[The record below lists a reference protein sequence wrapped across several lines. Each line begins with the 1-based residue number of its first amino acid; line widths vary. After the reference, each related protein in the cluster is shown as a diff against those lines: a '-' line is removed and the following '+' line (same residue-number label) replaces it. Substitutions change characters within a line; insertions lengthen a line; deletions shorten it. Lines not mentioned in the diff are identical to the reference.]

1 MACEKT
7 FVLVKPG
14 AVQRGQVG
22 EVLSRYERVG
32 LEIDLLRYS
41 GAMPENFWKLF
52 YGDLAE
58 HIPAEAYAN
67 HIAYMGSGPIVPM
80 VLVGED
86 AIARVRALNGP
97 TNPLKAPPGTIR
109 GDLGRAL
116 PDNVVHASDSEESV
130 KRELLFWDKFLEILP
145 Q

>member
-1 MACEKT
+1 MSEELT
-7 FVLVKPG
+7 FVIVKPG

-22 EVLSRYERVG
+22 EILSRYEKAG

-41 GAMPENFWKLF
+41 GVMPESFWKMF

-67 HIAYMGSGPIVPM
+67 HIAYMCSGPVVPM

-86 AIARVRALNGP
+86 SIARVRSLNGP

-109 GDLGRAL
+109 GDLGRVL
-116 PDNVVHASDSEESV
+116 PDNAVHASDSKESV
-130 KRELLFWDKFLEILP
+130 LYEFGCWRLFLEILP
-145 Q
+145 